1 MGGASAGG
9 GTPSVQEQ
17 TGRDSLSRLGHSIQR
32 AVSSSKV
39 APGVS
44 LRAGDSKP
52 LFKTSAS
59 EPLDSFNQINYIY
72 LDYFSFLCNVLS

>member
-44 LRAGDSKP
+44 LRAGAGAGGLQVTGGFHPQGHRGHSRE
-52 LFKTSAS
+52 L
-59 EPLDSFNQINYIY
+59 
-72 LDYFSFLCNVLS
+72 